1 MNTPKELKARF
12 PYMFSGKN
20 IGISIPKGWFPLF
33 SKLCQDIDATLG
45 SDKKAF
51 CWVQVKEKFGAA
63 RWYSK
68 IDGQASGIK
77 ISVFNEKGDGEV
89 TTLLDSRKD
98 KPVATIQQM
107 VAALIDAAEG
117 QTHKT
122 CIVCGDEGRSDN
134 HTGYVLV
141 LCEKH
146 ARMRKN
152 GGNKSLPP
160 FWFQDDEDGL

>member
-1 MNTPKELKARF
+1 MKTPKELKARF
-12 PYMFSGKN
+12 PYMFAGKN
-20 IGISIPKGWFPLF
+20 IGISIPTGWFPLF
-33 SKLCQDIDATLG
+33 AGLCQDIDALLG
-45 SDKKAF
+45 ASQKNF
-51 CWVQVKEKFGAA
+51 HWVKVKEKFGAA

-77 ISVFNEKGDGEV
+77 ISVFDERGDGEV

-98 KPVATIQQM
+98 KPAVTIQEMVATM
-107 VAALIDAAEG
+107 IDAAEG
-117 QTHKT
+117 LTHKT
-122 CIVCGDEGRSDN
+122 CIVCGDAGRSDN

-146 ARMRKN
+146 ARMRKI